1 MINLSQLNR
10 EELMNYFASAHNQL
24 LIAED
29 LTKEYNNLKSQIRS
43 TIEQNDILKSQISE
57 SLAVAK
63 KYANRTGHS
72 YATDLD
78 SFLNN
83 AATTLGFAGGY
94 SLFDN
99 FKGIF
104 GGLKNWL
111 KDGCLTYIIL
121 GVIFFSIIPKI
132 LPNMS
137 EKAFLTSL
145 LSIMIFSLVIY
156 PIIKALKRQKVAINK
171 INQEIL
177 ENNAYLEEEA
187 NKLDAEIEKEVEK
200 WNNMFPEF
208 PMQYA
213 YTYATYYFY
222 QALKTYRADNIKEVI
237 NSFEEYLYRER
248 MIDAQNEIIQ
258 EQRANNIIAEQN
270 LYVNLANLN
279 ELRNQTQV
287 IQNES
292 RNIRN
297 TISNEANSTRS
308 FLGSLLKK

>member
-1 MINLSQLNR
+1 MFICYIKLKWFLV
-10 EELMNYFASAHNQL
+10 
-24 LIAED
+24 
-29 LTKEYNNLKSQIRS
+29 YNNINQ
-43 TIEQNDILKSQISE
+43 EN
-57 SLAVAK
+57 K
-63 KYANRTGHS
+63 KR
-72 YATDLD
+72 
-78 SFLNN
+78 
-83 AATTLGFAGGY
+83 
-94 SLFDN
+94 
-99 FKGIF
+99 
-104 GGLKNWL
+104 
-111 KDGCLTYIIL
+111 
-121 GVIFFSIIPKI
+121 
-132 LPNMS
+132 
-137 EKAFLTSL
+137 
-145 LSIMIFSLVIY
+145 
-156 PIIKALKRQKVAINK
+156 RKVTINK

-297 TISNEANSTRS
+297 TISDEANSTRS
-308 FLGSLLKK
+308 FISSRFKK

>member
-10 EELMNYFASAHNQL
+10 EELMDYIASAHNQL

-29 LTKEYNNLKSQIRS
+29 LTEEYNNLKSQIRS
-43 TIEQNDILKSQISE
+43 TVKENDNLKRQLSK
-57 SLAVAK
+57 SLEEAK

-72 YATDLD
+72 LEYAI
-78 SFLNN
+78 
-83 AATTLGFAGGY
+83 GY
-94 SLFDN
+94 SLAVN
-99 FKGIF
+99 FSF
-104 GGLKNWL
+104 KNWL
-111 KDGCLTYIIL
+111 KDGCLTYLIVMFIFVQIAPTILTNTSIKVFII
-121 GVIFFSIIPKI
+121 ISI
-132 LPNMS
+132 LC
-137 EKAFLTSL
+137 
-145 LSIMIFSLVIY
+145 LVIY
-156 PIIKALKRQKVAINK
+156 PAIKAKKRQKVAINK

-308 FLGSLLKK
+308 FISSRFKK

>member
-29 LTKEYNNLKSQIRS
+29 LTQEYNNLKSQIRS
-43 TIEQNDILKSQISE
+43 TVEKNDNLKRQLSK
-57 SLAVAK
+57 SLLEAK
-63 KYANRTGHS
+63 KFANRTGRS
-72 YATDLD
+72 YATDRD
-78 SFLNN
+78 SFGEN
-83 AATTLGFAGGY
+83 TSMTIGFAIGHFFANY
-94 SLFDN
+94 
-99 FKGIF
+99 FKGSSIIS
-104 GGLKNWL
+104 WL
-111 KDGCLTYIIL
+111 KDSCLSYLVIC
-121 GVIFFSIIPKI
+121 VIFFSLTYRI
-132 LPNMS
+132 LPYMS
-137 EKAFLTSL
+137 DKVFLPLVFT
-145 LSIMIFSLVIY
+145 IMIFCLVIY
-156 PIIKALKRQKVAINK
+156 PTIRALKRRKDAINK

-297 TISNEANSTRS
+297 TISDEANSTRS
-308 FLGSLLKK
+308 FISSRFKK